1 MTTGSA
7 TRATDPRRDVW
18 IGLAAFVITSVFWGA
33 NMPLTAVLLR
43 SFDPFWLTLWRLVLA
58 SIALG
63 AMVWATEGRAAL
75 RLDISWPRF
84 LLLSLAVSIFYVDY
98 NLALRYTNTIT
109 AAAVLAGAPIVAV
122 TTLWVITRTPV
133 ERGFGVAALLTI
145 IGGAIA
151 IYGRA
156 GSTGGSLRLEG
167 GEPLVVLSIVLWT
180 LYSIL
185 AQRWFPPAVSQL
197 RRAYVASVGA
207 IFWLFLFWGACRGAG
222 LAGPP
227 NVTPSGEAI
236 LWLLVTAV
244 FATAVGSFTWNIG
257 VSRLGIAMGSLWQN
271 AVPVFGVL
279 IAILF
284 GIQPTAEQVAGG
296 VVVMVGVLYMQWRRF
311 RA

>member
-1 MTTGSA
+1 MTTGMA
-7 TRATDPRRDVW
+7 TQTADPRRSMW
-18 IGLAAFVITSVFWGA
+18 IGLAAFVVTAVFWGA

-43 SFDPFWLTLWRLVLA
+43 SFDPFWLTFWRLVLA

-75 RLDISWPRF
+75 RVDISWPRF

-109 AAAVLAGAPIVAV
+109 AAAVLAGAPIYAV

-133 ERGFGVAALLTI
+133 ERGFGVAALLTVA
-145 IGGAIA
+145 GGAIA

-156 GSTGGSLRLEG
+156 GGSLQLDG

-180 LYSIL
+180 LYTIL
-185 AQRWFPPAVSQL
+185 AQRWFPPAASQL
-197 RRAYVASVGA
+197 RRAYVASMGA
-207 IFWLFLFWGACRGAG
+207 IFWLFLFWVVCRVAG

-227 NVTPSGEAI
+227 NVAPSGEAI
-236 LWLLVTAV
+236 LWLLATAV

-257 VSRLGIAMGSLWQN
+257 VSRLGIATGSLWQN

-279 IAILF
+279 IAMLF
-284 GIQPTAEQVAGG
+284 GIQPTAEQVMGG
-296 VVVMVGVLYMQWRRF
+296 IVVMAGVLYMQWRRF